1 MNIQIKPNDLAAFWM
16 PFSANKQFKSNPRL
30 FVGAERMHYITNDGR
45 RVLDGTSGLWCVNAG
60 HCRPKIVEAI
70 KQQAETLD
78 FAGTFQMGH
87 TRAFE
92 AANRL
97 IALAPDGFEHVF
109 FTNSGSESVETA
121 LKMAIA

>member
-1 MNIQIKPNDLAAFWM
+1 MNVQSKPNDLAALWM
-16 PFSANKQFKSNPRL
+16 PFSANRQFKKAPRL

-70 KQQAETLD
+70 KKQAETLD

-87 TRAFE
+87 PRAFE

-97 IALAPDGFEHVF
+97 IADCAERLRACLLHELG
-109 FTNSGSESVETA
+109 
-121 LKMAIA
+121 L